1 MKKFLALGAALAA
14 LTLPAP
20 ALGGTAVSPQTPPAM
35 ADVQVKGILIN
46 QAAPKAEATNI
57 RVDLANTGGTPARIS
72 SVDLQ
77 VRDNDSADWQTI
89 KSFDNANYLKIM
101 PHKRLALD
109 YLPARGEAVNP
120 IILQPQFQ
128 VRAVVN
134 GNGIMATAERPYVA
148 NYQSLVMPR

>member
-1 MKKFLALGAALAA
+1 MQKFLALGAALAA
-14 LTLPAP
+14 LTLPA
-20 ALGGTAVSPQTPPAM
+20 L

-57 RVDLANTGGTPARIS
+57 RVDLANTGGAPARLS

-77 VRDNDSADWQTI
+77 VRDNDSAQWQTI
-89 KSFDNANYLKIM
+89 KSFNHASYLKIM

-134 GNGIMATAERPYVA
+134 GYGGTLATAERPYVA
-148 NYQSLVMPR
+148 HYESLVLPR

>member
-1 MKKFLALGAALAA
+1 MKKFLAIGAALAA
-14 LTLPAP
+14 LTLPA
-20 ALGGTAVSPQTPPAM
+20 L
-35 ADVQVKGILIN
+35 ADVQVRGILIN

-57 RVDLANTGGTPARIS
+57 RVDLANTGSAPARIS

-77 VRDNDSADWQTI
+77 VRDDMTGSWQTI

-128 VRAVVN
+128 IRAVVN
-134 GNGIMATAERPYVA
+134 GQGNTLATAERPYVA
-148 NYQSLVMPR
+148 NYETLVMPR